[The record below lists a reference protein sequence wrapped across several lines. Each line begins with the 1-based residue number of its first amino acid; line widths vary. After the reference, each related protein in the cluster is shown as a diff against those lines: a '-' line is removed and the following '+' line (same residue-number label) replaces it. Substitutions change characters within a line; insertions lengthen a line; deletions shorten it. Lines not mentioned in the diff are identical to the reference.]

1 MSDLVR
7 YDPLE
12 HGRLA
17 GGLKE
22 YRGFTQKDA
31 RAAADDTALTRGFKN
46 SMRSARM
53 GWNALTGDKEELGRL
68 KAGDMDYRKIQEGR
82 KSQARR
88 ELGEAWEK
96 GGGVG
101 GGLSNVWGELKKD
114 WREKGLDGAL
124 EDVGEMAGA
133 VLEQAPNALVPLAT
147 TTAGGILGA
156 LAGGNAAVGAYAG
169 ATLGNTLMEYGG
181 QLDRAAE
188 AAGVDPADKDA
199 VMAFIARGA
208 PGALKNAA
216 VKGAVVGA
224 ADKAAVAAAKGTP
237 EFAALAKESAK
248 GGLGGAA
255 RHAAAYATESAGE
268 FAGEYLGTGLANG
281 EWDEKGAAL
290 EAFSSL
296 GHSAVGFAGTKA
308 YAAVTDPL
316 RPPAGRKAGA
326 EGGIGGNRKAG
337 RPAPEGA
344 QALRAAADGGAEQ
357 GGAGFDTAHHDQSH
371 PALRQFADRTK
382 QEEAGRFFSG
392 PADGNTP
399 RAEELARGTE
409 KQPDVSG
416 IPSEDG
422 AEFLD
427 TGVMPDGLAR
437 QYADMAAE
445 YRAKPSEAM
454 GINPDD
460 GAVSAAAAL
469 AADSGAAVPSAV
481 SDDMEARSV
490 ADDVPSGRSAD
501 ADRGGVPS
509 AYGNVRPGGAPRG
522 AASVAPGGSAAA
534 ASGGIAR
541 VSPLPAGQ
549 YFDGL
554 DTRGRKALAKEAGL
568 DIKGVADFGQIA
580 APVRRKI
587 EQAYHA
593 RIEADY
599 QAASEAKQ
607 GYLPPPVRM
616 ADAVPVPKKGFSVPA
631 DALDKESRRR
641 FDALPEWVR
650 RHAQTVADYTAD
662 GIMRREAGMA
672 DMRGHYP
679 EGLAESAGAVRAY
692 RAQHPESAD
701 VLDRLNRAVYG
712 YRRNNGWSVP
722 LLSREGERLQGV
734 RTALPD
740 DGASEAVVGGGR
752 GLTRALPTEDKG
764 LAQDVRQDVRQGLTQ
779 GGRGL
784 TPDAGAD
791 ANAAALQGLPGSAVA
806 SGNAPARRQNLQVRA
821 RAEGAAPG
829 LSASENLAGTD
840 GGKRAP
846 VAGKRPDTV
855 LPVLNPQVAE
865 SAGRVSPKKR
875 MADAAADFT
884 RRLAADR
891 RRPEK
896 AGVPLG
902 GGEYRFEHTDR
913 RHIDALAG
921 VPGRPGKGGMP
932 EEFADM
938 AGPSNSDGLVSDGRR
953 YLKGREAETLRAG
966 GLSEAVP
973 S

>member
-1 MSDLVR
+1 L
-7 YDPLE
+7 
-12 HGRLA
+12 
-17 GGLKE
+17 
-22 YRGFTQKDA
+22 
-31 RAAADDTALTRGFKN
+31 RA
-46 SMRSARM
+46 
-53 GWNALTGDKEELGRL
+53 
-68 KAGDMDYRKIQEGR
+68 
-82 KSQARR
+82 
-88 ELGEAWEK
+88 
-96 GGGVG
+96 
-101 GGLSNVWGELKKD
+101 
-114 WREKGLDGAL
+114 
-124 EDVGEMAGA
+124 
-133 VLEQAPNALVPLAT
+133 
-147 TTAGGILGA
+147 
-156 LAGGNAAVGAYAG
+156 
-169 ATLGNTLMEYGG
+169 
-181 QLDRAAE
+181 AAE
-188 AAGVDPADKDA
+188 AAPD
-199 VMAFIARGA
+199 
-208 PGALKNAA
+208 
-216 VKGAVVGA
+216 
-224 ADKAAVAAAKGTP
+224 
-237 EFAALAKESAK
+237 
-248 GGLGGAA
+248 
-255 RHAAAYATESAGE
+255 
-268 FAGEYLGTGLANG
+268 
-281 EWDEKGAAL
+281 
-290 EAFSSL
+290 
-296 GHSAVGFAGTKA
+296 
-308 YAAVTDPL
+308 
-316 RPPAGRKAGA
+316 
-326 EGGIGGNRKAG
+326 
-337 RPAPEGA
+337 
-344 QALRAAADGGAEQ
+344 
-357 GGAGFDTAHHDQSH
+357 GGAGFDTAHHDQPY

-382 QEEAGRFFSG
+382 QEGAGRFFSG

-399 RAEELARGTE
+399 HAEELARGTE

-445 YRAKPSEAM
+445 YRAKPSEAV
-454 GINPDD
+454 GIDPDD

-469 AADSGAAVPSAV
+469 AADSGAAVPPAV
-481 SDDMEARSV
+481 SDDVETPPV

-554 DTRGRKALAKEAGL
+554 DTRGRKALAKEADL

-593 RIEADY
+593 WIEADY

-616 ADAVPVPKKGFSVPA
+616 ADAVPVPKKGFFVPA

-712 YRRNNGWSVP
+712 YRRNNGWNVP

-752 GLTRALPTEDKG
+752 GLT
-764 LAQDVRQDVRQGLTQ
+764 
-779 GGRGL
+779 
-784 TPDAGAD
+784 PDAGAD
-791 ANAAALQGLPGSAVA
+791 SNAAALQGLPESAAVA

-855 LPVLNPQVAE
+855 LPVLNPQVAA

-921 VPGRPGKGGMP
+921 VPGRPG
-932 EEFADM
+932 
-938 AGPSNSDGLVSDGRR
+938 
-953 YLKGREAETLRAG
+953 
-966 GLSEAVP
+966 
-973 S
+973 

>member
-1 MSDLVR
+1 
-7 YDPLE
+7 
-12 HGRLA
+12 
-17 GGLKE
+17 
-22 YRGFTQKDA
+22 
-31 RAAADDTALTRGFKN
+31 
-46 SMRSARM
+46 
-53 GWNALTGDKEELGRL
+53 
-68 KAGDMDYRKIQEGR
+68 
-82 KSQARR
+82 
-88 ELGEAWEK
+88 
-96 GGGVG
+96 
-101 GGLSNVWGELKKD
+101 
-114 WREKGLDGAL
+114 
-124 EDVGEMAGA
+124 
-133 VLEQAPNALVPLAT
+133 
-147 TTAGGILGA
+147 
-156 LAGGNAAVGAYAG
+156 
-169 ATLGNTLMEYGG
+169 
-181 QLDRAAE
+181 AE
-188 AAGVDPADKDA
+188 AAPD
-199 VMAFIARGA
+199 
-208 PGALKNAA
+208 
-216 VKGAVVGA
+216 
-224 ADKAAVAAAKGTP
+224 
-237 EFAALAKESAK
+237 
-248 GGLGGAA
+248 
-255 RHAAAYATESAGE
+255 
-268 FAGEYLGTGLANG
+268 
-281 EWDEKGAAL
+281 
-290 EAFSSL
+290 
-296 GHSAVGFAGTKA
+296 
-308 YAAVTDPL
+308 
-316 RPPAGRKAGA
+316 
-326 EGGIGGNRKAG
+326 
-337 RPAPEGA
+337 
-344 QALRAAADGGAEQ
+344 
-357 GGAGFDTAHHDQSH
+357 GGAGFDTAHHDQPY

-382 QEEAGRFFSG
+382 QEGAGRFFSG

-399 RAEELARGTE
+399 HAEELARGTE

-445 YRAKPSEAM
+445 YRAKPSEAV
-454 GINPDD
+454 GIDPDD

-469 AADSGAAVPSAV
+469 AADSGAAVPPAV
-481 SDDMEARSV
+481 SDDVETPPV

-593 RIEADY
+593 WIEADY

-616 ADAVPVPKKGFSVPA
+616 ADAVPVPKKGFFVPA

-712 YRRNNGWSVP
+712 YRRNNGWNVP

-752 GLTRALPTEDKG
+752 GLT
-764 LAQDVRQDVRQGLTQ
+764 
-779 GGRGL
+779 
-784 TPDAGAD
+784 PDAGAD
-791 ANAAALQGLPGSAVA
+791 SNAAALQGLPESAAVA

-855 LPVLNPQVAE
+855 LPVLNPQVAA

-932 EEFADM
+932 EEFA
-938 AGPSNSDGLVSDGRR
+938 
-953 YLKGREAETLRAG
+953 
-966 GLSEAVP
+966 
-973 S
+973 

>member
-1 MSDLVR
+1 
-7 YDPLE
+7 
-12 HGRLA
+12 
-17 GGLKE
+17 
-22 YRGFTQKDA
+22 
-31 RAAADDTALTRGFKN
+31 
-46 SMRSARM
+46 
-53 GWNALTGDKEELGRL
+53 
-68 KAGDMDYRKIQEGR
+68 
-82 KSQARR
+82 
-88 ELGEAWEK
+88 
-96 GGGVG
+96 
-101 GGLSNVWGELKKD
+101 
-114 WREKGLDGAL
+114 
-124 EDVGEMAGA
+124 
-133 VLEQAPNALVPLAT
+133 
-147 TTAGGILGA
+147 
-156 LAGGNAAVGAYAG
+156 
-169 ATLGNTLMEYGG
+169 
-181 QLDRAAE
+181 
-188 AAGVDPADKDA
+188 
-199 VMAFIARGA
+199 
-208 PGALKNAA
+208 
-216 VKGAVVGA
+216 
-224 ADKAAVAAAKGTP
+224 
-237 EFAALAKESAK
+237 
-248 GGLGGAA
+248 
-255 RHAAAYATESAGE
+255 
-268 FAGEYLGTGLANG
+268 
-281 EWDEKGAAL
+281 
-290 EAFSSL
+290 
-296 GHSAVGFAGTKA
+296 
-308 YAAVTDPL
+308 
-316 RPPAGRKAGA
+316 
-326 EGGIGGNRKAG
+326 
-337 RPAPEGA
+337 
-344 QALRAAADGGAEQ
+344 
-357 GGAGFDTAHHDQSH
+357 
-371 PALRQFADRTK
+371 
-382 QEEAGRFFSG
+382 
-392 PADGNTP
+392 
-399 RAEELARGTE
+399 
-409 KQPDVSG
+409 
-416 IPSEDG
+416 
-422 AEFLD
+422 
-427 TGVMPDGLAR
+427 MPDGLAR

-445 YRAKPSEAM
+445 YRAKPSEAV
-454 GINPDD
+454 GIDPDD

-469 AADSGAAVPSAV
+469 AADSGAAVPPAV
-481 SDDMEARSV
+481 SDDVETPPV

-593 RIEADY
+593 WIEADY

-616 ADAVPVPKKGFSVPA
+616 ADAVPVPKKGFFVPA

-712 YRRNNGWSVP
+712 YRRNNGWNVP

-752 GLTRALPTEDKG
+752 GLT
-764 LAQDVRQDVRQGLTQ
+764 
-779 GGRGL
+779 
-784 TPDAGAD
+784 PDAGAD
-791 ANAAALQGLPGSAVA
+791 SNAAALQGLPESAAVA

-855 LPVLNPQVAE
+855 LPVLNPQVAA

-973 S
+973 SEPGRDYRPTQEARAPARVMARPRDAAA

>member
-1 MSDLVR
+1 
-7 YDPLE
+7 
-12 HGRLA
+12 
-17 GGLKE
+17 
-22 YRGFTQKDA
+22 
-31 RAAADDTALTRGFKN
+31 
-46 SMRSARM
+46 
-53 GWNALTGDKEELGRL
+53 
-68 KAGDMDYRKIQEGR
+68 
-82 KSQARR
+82 
-88 ELGEAWEK
+88 
-96 GGGVG
+96 
-101 GGLSNVWGELKKD
+101 
-114 WREKGLDGAL
+114 
-124 EDVGEMAGA
+124 
-133 VLEQAPNALVPLAT
+133 
-147 TTAGGILGA
+147 
-156 LAGGNAAVGAYAG
+156 
-169 ATLGNTLMEYGG
+169 
-181 QLDRAAE
+181 
-188 AAGVDPADKDA
+188 
-199 VMAFIARGA
+199 
-208 PGALKNAA
+208 
-216 VKGAVVGA
+216 
-224 ADKAAVAAAKGTP
+224 
-237 EFAALAKESAK
+237 
-248 GGLGGAA
+248 
-255 RHAAAYATESAGE
+255 
-268 FAGEYLGTGLANG
+268 
-281 EWDEKGAAL
+281 
-290 EAFSSL
+290 
-296 GHSAVGFAGTKA
+296 
-308 YAAVTDPL
+308 
-316 RPPAGRKAGA
+316 
-326 EGGIGGNRKAG
+326 
-337 RPAPEGA
+337 A
-344 QALRAAADGGAEQ
+344 QALRAAAEAAPD
-357 GGAGFDTAHHDQSH
+357 GGAGFDTAHHDQPY

-382 QEEAGRFFSG
+382 QEGAGRFFSG

-399 RAEELARGTE
+399 HAEELARGTE

-445 YRAKPSEAM
+445 YRAKPSEAV
-454 GINPDD
+454 GIDPDD

-469 AADSGAAVPSAV
+469 AADSGAAVPPAV
-481 SDDMEARSV
+481 SDDVETPPV

-593 RIEADY
+593 WIEADY

-616 ADAVPVPKKGFSVPA
+616 ADAVPVPKKGFFVPA

-712 YRRNNGWSVP
+712 YRRNNGWNVP

-752 GLTRALPTEDKG
+752 GLT
-764 LAQDVRQDVRQGLTQ
+764 
-779 GGRGL
+779 
-784 TPDAGAD
+784 PDAGAD
-791 ANAAALQGLPGSAVA
+791 SNAAALQGLPESAAVA

-855 LPVLNPQVAE
+855 LPVLNPQVAA

-938 AGPSNSDGLVSDGRR
+938 AG
-953 YLKGREAETLRAG
+953 
-966 GLSEAVP
+966 
-973 S
+973 

>member
-1 MSDLVR
+1 
-7 YDPLE
+7 
-12 HGRLA
+12 
-17 GGLKE
+17 
-22 YRGFTQKDA
+22 
-31 RAAADDTALTRGFKN
+31 
-46 SMRSARM
+46 
-53 GWNALTGDKEELGRL
+53 
-68 KAGDMDYRKIQEGR
+68 
-82 KSQARR
+82 
-88 ELGEAWEK
+88 
-96 GGGVG
+96 
-101 GGLSNVWGELKKD
+101 
-114 WREKGLDGAL
+114 
-124 EDVGEMAGA
+124 
-133 VLEQAPNALVPLAT
+133 
-147 TTAGGILGA
+147 
-156 LAGGNAAVGAYAG
+156 
-169 ATLGNTLMEYGG
+169 
-181 QLDRAAE
+181 
-188 AAGVDPADKDA
+188 
-199 VMAFIARGA
+199 
-208 PGALKNAA
+208 
-216 VKGAVVGA
+216 
-224 ADKAAVAAAKGTP
+224 
-237 EFAALAKESAK
+237 
-248 GGLGGAA
+248 
-255 RHAAAYATESAGE
+255 
-268 FAGEYLGTGLANG
+268 
-281 EWDEKGAAL
+281 
-290 EAFSSL
+290 
-296 GHSAVGFAGTKA
+296 
-308 YAAVTDPL
+308 
-316 RPPAGRKAGA
+316 
-326 EGGIGGNRKAG
+326 
-337 RPAPEGA
+337 
-344 QALRAAADGGAEQ
+344 
-357 GGAGFDTAHHDQSH
+357 HDQPY

-382 QEEAGRFFSG
+382 QEGAGRFFSG

-399 RAEELARGTE
+399 HAEELARGTE

-445 YRAKPSEAM
+445 YRAKPSEAV
-454 GINPDD
+454 GIDPDD

-469 AADSGAAVPSAV
+469 AADSGAAVPPAV
-481 SDDMEARSV
+481 SDDVETPPV

-593 RIEADY
+593 WIEADY

-616 ADAVPVPKKGFSVPA
+616 ADAVPVPKKGFFVPA

-712 YRRNNGWSVP
+712 YRRNNGWNVP

-752 GLTRALPTEDKG
+752 GLT
-764 LAQDVRQDVRQGLTQ
+764 
-779 GGRGL
+779 
-784 TPDAGAD
+784 PDAGAD
-791 ANAAALQGLPGSAVA
+791 SNAAALQGLPESAAVA

-855 LPVLNPQVAE
+855 LPVLNPQVAA

-953 YLKGREAETLRAG
+953 YLKGREA
-966 GLSEAVP
+966 
-973 S
+973 

>member
-1 MSDLVR
+1 M
-7 YDPLE
+7 
-12 HGRLA
+12 
-17 GGLKE
+17 
-22 YRGFTQKDA
+22 
-31 RAAADDTALTRGFKN
+31 
-46 SMRSARM
+46 
-53 GWNALTGDKEELGRL
+53 
-68 KAGDMDYRKIQEGR
+68 
-82 KSQARR
+82 
-88 ELGEAWEK
+88 
-96 GGGVG
+96 
-101 GGLSNVWGELKKD
+101 
-114 WREKGLDGAL
+114 
-124 EDVGEMAGA
+124 
-133 VLEQAPNALVPLAT
+133 
-147 TTAGGILGA
+147 
-156 LAGGNAAVGAYAG
+156 
-169 ATLGNTLMEYGG
+169 
-181 QLDRAAE
+181 
-188 AAGVDPADKDA
+188 
-199 VMAFIARGA
+199 
-208 PGALKNAA
+208 
-216 VKGAVVGA
+216 
-224 ADKAAVAAAKGTP
+224 
-237 EFAALAKESAK
+237 
-248 GGLGGAA
+248 
-255 RHAAAYATESAGE
+255 
-268 FAGEYLGTGLANG
+268 
-281 EWDEKGAAL
+281 
-290 EAFSSL
+290 

-326 EGGIGGNRKAG
+326 QGGIGGNRKAG

-344 QALRAAADGGAEQ
+344 QALRAAAQAAADGGAEQ
-357 GGAGFDTAHHDQSH
+357 GGAGFDTAHHDQPH

-382 QEEAGRFFSG
+382 QEGAGRFFSG

-399 RAEELARGTE
+399 HAEELARGTE

-437 QYADMAAE
+437 QYADMAAK

-481 SDDMEARSV
+481 SDDVETPPV
-490 ADDVPSGRSAD
+490 ADDAPSGRSAD

-541 VSPLPAGQ
+541 VAPLPAGQ

-593 RIEADY
+593 WIEADY

-712 YRRNNGWSVP
+712 YRRNNGWNVP

-740 DGASEAVVGGGR
+740 DGASEAVVG
-752 GLTRALPTEDKG
+752 
-764 LAQDVRQDVRQGLTQ
+764 

-902 GGEYRFEHTDR
+902 GR
-913 RHIDALAG
+913 RIPFRAY
-921 VPGRPGKGGMP
+921 
-932 EEFADM
+932 
-938 AGPSNSDGLVSDGRR
+938 GPQA
-953 YLKGREAETLRAG
+953 Y
-966 GLSEAVP
+966 
-973 S
+973 